1 MVKNPPANAGD
12 QGWGKSPGEGNGYPL
27 LYTWPGKSHG
37 QRSLEGYPV
46 HKVAKSWTH
55 AAIKRSHQASPK
67 IVLMLEKK
75 TNCSL
80 PLGSESMSYRGKSQG
95 GGQVTANVATRNF
108 SRVQINHS
116 QSSSDKIIVNEVSSI
131 NERSHSFGRLRTH
144 SGTNLCK

>member
-12 QGWGKSPGEGNGYPL
+12 QGWEKSPGEGNGYPL

-75 TNCSL
+75 LIVPSPGVPKACHIGERARVGGRL
-80 PLGSESMSYRGKSQG
+80 PLMLPRGTSLECKSIIHNLHPIKLLLTRSLQSTRGVIHLG
-95 GGQVTANVATRNF
+95 G
-108 SRVQINHS
+108 
-116 QSSSDKIIVNEVSSI
+116 
-131 NERSHSFGRLRTH
+131 
-144 SGTNLCK
+144 